1 MARGLGYIKGIIECR
16 ANGKK
21 VSWLRSFLNFFDF
34 NIYIFFISP
43 SKVIAALQQMLHVV
57 KGDGTMGQFDEAV
70 QGFVC
75 LTDGCLIL
83 ANNSGIVQRTGVNLQ
98 C

>member
-1 MARGLGYIKGIIECR
+1 M
-16 ANGKK
+16 
-21 VSWLRSFLNFFDF
+21 SS
-34 NIYIFFISP
+34 

-83 ANNSGIVQRTGVNLQ
+83 TNNSGIVQRTGCEPSVLTGGG
-98 C
+98 

>member
-1 MARGLGYIKGIIECR
+1 M
-16 ANGKK
+16 
-21 VSWLRSFLNFFDF
+21 SS
-34 NIYIFFISP
+34 

-83 ANNSGIVQRTGVNLQ
+83 TNNSGIVQRTGVNLQ